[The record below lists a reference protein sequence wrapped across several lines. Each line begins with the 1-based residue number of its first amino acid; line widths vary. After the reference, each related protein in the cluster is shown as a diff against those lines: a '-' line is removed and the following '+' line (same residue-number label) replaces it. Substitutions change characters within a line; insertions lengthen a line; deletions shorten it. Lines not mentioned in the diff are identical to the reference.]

1 MDELQ
6 HLFPNAEQFD
16 ELIKATDR
24 RPTKEQFDQATT
36 PLDGTE
42 ATYRAAM
49 HQWFTGRGALN
60 ASPKELT
67 ALCDEWYELTRPR
80 WHGWTSFYDPAT
92 SEVSTGT
99 KGGDNADLTCKAS
112 TDTVAGQDDYAGN
125 PFFVPTD
132 VNWTVDPDTKEPIIT
147 QIAGITPGFERH
159 NPDKLVGVMQMG
171 GYMYVSKMDT
181 TELTGYSSTPD
192 IPVQGLVC
200 EPGACRPDGS
210 HRPWRLGAKYPNAT
224 INGKPTSCA
233 GHIPTAWMSHNTMQ
247 TLAKILGTQYSGM
260 TTADDTWL
268 ILMARIKYASL
279 TMDGIINGCCS
290 NNWQYPAA
298 VSETGVR
305 RVLVTTAQGANIEK
319 GMGVLIGNTAGN
331 ADRGQAAMYSITT
344 NTGAIVTKVENVSV
358 GEAQYTAVYV
368 DTPET
373 FDTTTGPNTTTAGTT
388 VISSFHWPTGSC
400 DGVKG
405 NDGSPKNCTS
415 GKYPAKLQGIEYMLG
430 GYEVFNDVIIVL
442 SGSEADGY
450 GYEPHIVA
458 DSSKQSTKIT
468 ADYKATG
475 VVCAQDGAAAWKYIK
490 HLGFANGVFF
500 PDMLGGSTTTFTRDA
515 MYQSAGATY
524 AEREWLAFA
533 GLDAGAIAGLAA
545 LRAGSGLGT
554 GYWDLLARLSPN
566 GNRGELSA

>member
-6 HLFPNAEQFD
+6 HLFPNAAQFD
-16 ELIKATDR
+16 ELIAATDR
-24 RPTKEQFDQATT
+24 RPTKEQFDQAMT
-36 PLDGTE
+36 LDGTE
-42 ATYRAAM
+42 ATYRAIM
-49 HQWFTGRGALN
+49 RKWFIGRGALS
-60 ASPKELT
+60 ATPAELT

-80 WHGWTSFYDPAT
+80 WHGWTTFYAPAS

-99 KGGDNADLTCKAS
+99 KGGDNAGLTCKAS

-132 VNWTVDPDTKEPIIT
+132 VNWTVDASSLEPVIT

-171 GYMYVSKMDT
+171 GYMYVSKSDT
-181 TELTGYSSTPD
+181 TEITGYSSTPD
-192 IPVQGLVC
+192 IPVQGLVN

-210 HRPWRLGAKYPNAT
+210 HRPWRLAAKYPNTT

-233 GHIPTAWMSHNTMQ
+233 GHIPTAWMSHNTMR
-247 TLAKILGTQYSGM
+247 TLARTLGTQYSGM

-290 NNWQYPAA
+290 NSWQYPAA
-298 VSETGVR
+298 VGEKGVR
-305 RVLVTTAQGANIEK
+305 RVLVTTAQGANIEP
-319 GMGVLIGNTAGN
+319 GMGVLIGNSAGN

-344 NTGAIVTKVENVSV
+344 QTGAIVTAVETVSV
-358 GEAQYTAVYV
+358 SGTQYAAVYV
-368 DTPET
+368 DTPAT
-373 FDTTTGPNTTTAGTT
+373 FDTTAGTATTTSGTT

-430 GYEVFNDVIIVL
+430 AYEVFNDAIIVL
-442 SGSEADGY
+442 SGSADDGY
-450 GYEPHIVA
+450 GYEPHICKTSA
-458 DSSKQSTKIT
+458 KQSTAVT

-475 VVCAQDGAAAWKYIK
+475 IVCPQDGAAGWKYIK
-490 HLGFANGVFF
+490 HLGFADGVFF
-500 PDMLGGSTTTFTRDA
+500 PDMVGGSSTTFTRDA
-515 MYQSAGATY
+515 MYQSDGATR

-533 GLDAGAIAGLAA
+533 FLGYGAFAGMAALAA
-545 LRAGSGLGT
+545 SRSLGSGSW
-554 GYWDLLARLSPN
+554 YVAARLSPN
-566 GNRGELSA
+566 GNRGELAA